1 MADIIAELQTIKNGI
16 YGKDI
21 RMAIHDALQKVNE
34 DGGGGGGGGSLSVNV
49 AHLAAY
55 GTIEGTIDNATVPN
69 GGEE

>member
-34 DGGGGGGGGSLSVNV
+34 DGGGGGGPSSVNV

-55 GTIEGTIDNATVPN
+55 GTIEGSIENATVPN